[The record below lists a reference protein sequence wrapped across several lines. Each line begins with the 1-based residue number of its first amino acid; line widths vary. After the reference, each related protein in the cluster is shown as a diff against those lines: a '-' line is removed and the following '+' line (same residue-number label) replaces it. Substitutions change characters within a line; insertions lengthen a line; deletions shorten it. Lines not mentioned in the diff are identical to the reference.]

1 MIMASSYE
9 LQRRADQAREQL
21 SKRLGELSDQLSPA
35 AVVGDLLS
43 IDYDQAR
50 QDVTQ
55 FLSKHVRGN
64 PVAFALIAAGVGWL
78 LISEAGTPLS
88 KPRSSRSRQRRGARA
103 TAKPQQRIARK
114 KVASRQRA

>member
-1 MIMASSYE
+1 MTMASSHE
-9 LQRRADQAREQL
+9 LQRRANQARERL
-21 SKRLGELSDQLSPA
+21 SERLGELGDQLSPA

-78 LISEAGTPLS
+78 LISEAGTPLTKLAPGRVTPS
-88 KPRSSRSRQRRGARA
+88 RRKRRRAKTRPRKPASSRRQ
-103 TAKPQQRIARK
+103 P
-114 KVASRQRA
+114 

>member
-1 MIMASSYE
+1 MIMASSHE
-9 LQRRADQAREQL
+9 LQRRADQARERL
-21 SKRLGELSDQLSPA
+21 SERLGELSDQLSPA

-78 LISEAGTPLS
+78 LISEAGTPLTKLAS
-88 KPRSSRSRQRRGARA
+88 GRVTSSRRKRRRAKARPRKAASSR
-103 TAKPQQRIARK
+103 
-114 KVASRQRA
+114 RQP

>member
-1 MIMASSYE
+1 MIMVTSHE
-9 LQRRADQAREQL
+9 LQRRADQARERL
-21 SKRLGELSDQLSPA
+21 SESLGELSDQLSPA
-35 AVVGDLLS
+35 AVVSDLLS

-78 LISEAGTPLS
+78 LISEAGTPLA
-88 KPRSSRSRQRRGARA
+88 KLRSGRATPSRQKRRRAKARPRKPA
-103 TAKPQQRIARK
+103 T
-114 KVASRQRA
+114 SRRQP

>member
-1 MIMASSYE
+1 MIMATSNE
-9 LQRRADQAREQL
+9 LQRRADQARERL
-21 SKRLGELSDQLSPA
+21 SERLGELSDQLSPA
-35 AVVGDLLS
+35 AVVSDLLS

-78 LISEAGTPLS
+78 LISEAGTPLAKLRS
-88 KPRSSRSRQRRGARA
+88 GRATPSRRKRRRAKARPLKPASSRRQ
-103 TAKPQQRIARK
+103 P
-114 KVASRQRA
+114 

>member
-1 MIMASSYE
+1 MIMATSNE
-9 LQRRADQAREQL
+9 LQRRADQARERL
-21 SKRLGELSDQLSPA
+21 SERLGELGEQLSPA

-78 LISEAGTPLS
+78 LISEAGTPLAKLRS
-88 KPRSSRSRQRRGARA
+88 GRATPSRRKRRRAKARPLKPASSRRQ
-103 TAKPQQRIARK
+103 P
-114 KVASRQRA
+114 